1 MVRLTAPEE
10 LQEASRTLAQAAY
23 DALRAMILSGELKPG
38 ERLGERELARRLEVS
53 RTPLREALRR
63 LERDGLAVNKPG
75 LGYCAIEFEP
85 RVVTEIFEYREALE
99 LYACRAAAER
109 IGDEAIRELAA
120 TVAALAVFEDK
131 ETLTVDQ
138 VREELE
144 LGFRIHQIIA
154 READNRMIYEAL
166 LQLYDRLRLLEW
178 IDLLWID
185 KWPVTRSEHRELAA
199 AITARDGAE
208 AVRVV
213 QRHLRRCREDA
224 LRVIKA
230 QTREGDDVAHSGHFV
245 QRR

>member
-1 MVRLTAPEE
+1 MASLIAPDE

-38 ERLGERELARRLEVS
+38 ERLGERELARRLQVS

-85 RVVTEIFEYREALE
+85 RAVTEIFEYREALE
-99 LYACRAAAER
+99 LYACHAAAER
-109 IGDEAIRELAA
+109 ISDEAIRELGA
-120 TVAALAVFEDK
+120 TVAALAAFEDK
-131 ETLTVDQ
+131 EALTVDQ

-154 READNRMIYEAL
+154 REAGNRMIYEAL

-199 AITARDGAE
+199 AIAARDGAE

-213 QRHLRRCREDA
+213 QRHLQRCREDA

-230 QTREGDDVAHSGHFV
+230 QSREGEDVARSGHFV
-245 QRR
+245 RSH